1 MAFFLVRP
9 KSSPKCPHRTL
20 VPVGRSRH
28 IRLPLP
34 TLLLRKE
41 DANKQEPIF

>member
-1 MAFFLVRP
+1 MAFFLVHP
-9 KSSPKCPHRTL
+9 KSSPKCPHHTL
-20 VPVGRSRH
+20 VPVRRSRH

-41 DANKQEPIF
+41 EANNQELIF